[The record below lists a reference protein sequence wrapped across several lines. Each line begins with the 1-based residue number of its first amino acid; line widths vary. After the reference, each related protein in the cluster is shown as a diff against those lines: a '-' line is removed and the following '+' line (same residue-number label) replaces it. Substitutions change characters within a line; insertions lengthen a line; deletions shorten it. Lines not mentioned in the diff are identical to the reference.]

1 MSSRRQPK
9 NGAPPST
16 CGTASAACRGGE
28 PGESS
33 SASPNGRA
41 PSRIFRKG
49 AKEALRKHRRLL
61 PSICSPDVDFKKPEC
76 NLAGENGSAALRCVQ
91 LTYISAPLP
100 TPAAQLLLFSLDLW
114 LFPVLSQRL
123 KSQKKAHRQQ
133 FPGGEERLA
142 APTKTLHSSVIPS
155 GAERFAGRHLETLS
169 KQIREGCSG
178 TGGSR
183 TKAALAL
190 RKRRAPVLPPAPR
203 SNACSILQLAAETQG
218 RPAWKIVARSHA
230 EQPKQPCS
238 SAGGCR
244 VPAGDGDALTQ

>member
-1 MSSRRQPK
+1 M
-9 NGAPPST
+9 
-16 CGTASAACRGGE
+16 
-28 PGESS
+28 
-33 SASPNGRA
+33 
-41 PSRIFRKG
+41 
-49 AKEALRKHRRLL
+49 
-61 PSICSPDVDFKKPEC
+61 DFKKSEC
-76 NLAGENGSAALRCVQ
+76 NLAGENGSAALRCVH

-133 FPGGEERLA
+133 FPGREERLA
-142 APTKTLHSSVIPS
+142 APTKTLHSSATPS

-169 KQIREGCSG
+169 KQIRKGCSG

-190 RKRRAPVLPPAPR
+190 RKRWAPVLPPAPR
-203 SNACSILQLAAETQG
+203 STRSGARDDACSILQLAAETRG